1 MLMQTIQK
9 LLTWSDSDFSDG
21 MPPVRF
27 REVGLKN

>member
-1 MLMQTIQK
+1 MPMQTIQK

-21 MPPVRF
+21 MPPVGL